1 MYSYTRNEDEKSLHS
16 RTDTYRVCGG
26 NTKERCIEILCF
38 RQFYKHFVFVEAGV
52 TNKPIKDCELS
63 RYAYYLIVQN
73 SASRKEVIALGQ
85 TYFAIQTYRQE
96 VADHFN
102 ELSED
107 NRRLDRKRA
116 DDNLLFNILSILVVY
131 EFSCI

>member
-1 MYSYTRNEDEKSLHS
+1 MCAGNAKE
-16 RTDTYRVCGG
+16 TYLEV
-26 NTKERCIEILCF
+26 LCF
-38 RQFYKHFVFVEAGV
+38 RQFYRHFVFVEAGV

-73 SASRKEVIALGQ
+73 SAPRKEVIALGQ

-116 DDNLLFNILSILVVY
+116 DDNLLFNILRIFVVY
-131 EFSCI
+131 EFSYI